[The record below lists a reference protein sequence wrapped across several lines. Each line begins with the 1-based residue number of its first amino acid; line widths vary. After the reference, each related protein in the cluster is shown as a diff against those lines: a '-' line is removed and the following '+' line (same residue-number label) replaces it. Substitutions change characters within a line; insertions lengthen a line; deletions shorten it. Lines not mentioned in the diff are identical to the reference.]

1 MLACA
6 RLWQLPM
13 SAAARIASTL
23 LSPRA
28 VLCLRLVYTEAMPR
42 HAPGHREIEIKLRVS
57 DVPALLKRLRLL
69 GAICHGRVFEQN
81 TLYDTPQSDL
91 RRRFRLLR
99 VRIETPAPTVL
110 VLAGARNAVLTSKA
124 PVGPSASRS
133 SAQRYKEKLECEV
146 AIPHPKQFIRTL
158 GSIGFRASFRY
169 DKYRS
174 SFRFR
179 GLHLDLDE
187 TPVGV
192 FLELEGTPRTIDRT
206 ARALGF
212 SLRDYIRTSYW
223 DLYAADCRRRG
234 RNPKNM
240 LFRAQKNR

>member
-13 SAAARIASTL
+13 SDAARIASTL

-28 VLCLRLVYTEAMPR
+28 VLGLRLFYTGPMSR
-42 HAPGHREIEIKLRVS
+42 HATSNREIEIKLRVS

-69 GAICHGRVFEQN
+69 GASCHGRVFEQN

-91 RRRFRLLR
+91 RRRVRLLR

-110 VLAGARNAVLTSKA
+110 VRAGAMNAVLTSKA
-124 PVGPSASRS
+124 PVGPPDGRGWSR
-133 SAQRYKEKLECEV
+133 RYKEKLESEV
-146 AIPHPKQFIRTL
+146 PILHPKQLIRTL
-158 GSIGFRASFRY
+158 GSIGFRATFRY

-192 FLELEGTPRTIDRT
+192 FLELEGTPGGIDRT

-212 SLRDYIRTSYW
+212 SFRDYIRASYW

-234 RNPKNM
+234 RKPRNM
-240 LFRAQKNR
+240 LFRA

>member
-1 MLACA
+1 
-6 RLWQLPM
+6 M
-13 SAAARIASTL
+13 S
-23 LSPRA
+23 
-28 VLCLRLVYTEAMPR
+28 R
-42 HAPGHREIEIKLRVS
+42 HATSIREIEIKLRVS
-57 DVPALLKRLRLL
+57 DMPALLKRLRLL
-69 GAICHGRVFEQN
+69 GASCHGRVFEQN
-81 TLYDTPQSDL
+81 ALYDTPQSDL
-91 RRRFRLLR
+91 RRRGRLLR

-110 VLAGARNAVLTSKA
+110 VPAGARNAVLTSKA
-124 PVGPSASRS
+124 PVGPSGGRGLARH
-133 SAQRYKEKLECEV
+133 YKEKLESEV
-146 AIPHPKQFIRTL
+146 PILHPKHLIRTL

-192 FLELEGTPRTIDRT
+192 FLELEGTPRGIDRT

-212 SLRDYIRTSYW
+212 SLRDYIRASYW

-234 RNPKNM
+234 RKPKNM
-240 LFRAQKNR
+240 LFRA

>member
-1 MLACA
+1 
-6 RLWQLPM
+6 
-13 SAAARIASTL
+13 
-23 LSPRA
+23 
-28 VLCLRLVYTEAMPR
+28 MPR
-42 HAPGHREIEIKLRVS
+42 HAPSNHEIEIKLRVS
-57 DVPALLKRLRLL
+57 DVPTLLKRLRLL
-69 GAICHGRVFEQN
+69 GASCHGRVFEQN

-91 RRRFRLLR
+91 RRRGRLLR
-99 VRIETPAPTVL
+99 VRIETPALTVL
-110 VLAGARNAVLTSKA
+110 VRAGARNAVLTSKA
-124 PVGPSASRS
+124 PVGPSGGRG
-133 SAQRYKEKLECEV
+133 SARRYKEKLESEMP
-146 AIPHPKQFIRTL
+146 ILRPKQLIRTL

-179 GLHLDLDE
+179 GLHLDVDE

-212 SLRDYIRTSYW
+212 SLRDYIRASYW

-234 RNPKNM
+234 RKPKNM
-240 LFRAQKNR
+240 LFRA

>member
-1 MLACA
+1 MLSCA

-13 SAAARIASTL
+13 SDAARIASTL

-28 VLCLRLVYTEAMPR
+28 VLGLRLFYTGPMSR
-42 HAPGHREIEIKLRVS
+42 HATSNREIEIKLRVS

-69 GAICHGRVFEQN
+69 GASCHGRVFEQN

-91 RRRFRLLR
+91 RRRVRLLR

-110 VLAGARNAVLTSKA
+110 VPAGAMNAVLTSKA
-124 PVGPSASRS
+124 PVGPPDGRGWAR
-133 SAQRYKEKLECEV
+133 RYKEKLESEV
-146 AIPHPKQFIRTL
+146 PILHPKQLIRTL
-158 GSIGFRASFRY
+158 GSIGFRATFRY

-192 FLELEGTPRTIDRT
+192 FLELEGTPGGIDRT

-212 SLRDYIRTSYW
+212 SFRDYIRASYW

-234 RNPKNM
+234 RKPRNM
-240 LFRAQKNR
+240 LFRA